1 MQIIYIKY
9 ERGINIMD
17 EKDKVKEM
25 ANEIIKKGSKA
36 QNSEEFI
43 RTQLNSFKNSIINLG
58 YSNESI
64 AFLEEFIEGSLDMR
78 EQRTNSGEEPK
89 KDNISTK
96 RKEPQTTGYN
106 TISGCASCGGSRRKS
121 RC

>member
-43 RTQLNSFKNSIINLG
+43 RTQLETLKSFLKIKT
-58 YSNESI
+58 
-64 AFLEEFIEGSLDMR
+64 FLKL
-78 EQRTNSGEEPK
+78 
-89 KDNISTK
+89 IS
-96 RKEPQTTGYN
+96 
-106 TISGCASCGGSRRKS
+106 
-121 RC
+121 